1 MFYLICTYTAKKLAQ
16 PRRKNSTGASAPS
29 ARFSISEENHGD
41 EDKHNDHD
49 VDNYADDTDGDVVVD
64 GDDADDVN
72 DDDNYDEEDNRLAVK
87 LLHLLRTPCWLARFV
102 FTN

>member
-1 MFYLICTYTAKKLAQ
+1 MNGSFKDAIRDDNIFYDVDV
-16 PRRKNSTGASAPS
+16 
-29 ARFSISEENHGD
+29 EENHGD
-41 EDKHNDHD
+41 DDKHNDHD
-49 VDNYADDTDGDVVVD
+49 VDNYADDNDGDVVVD